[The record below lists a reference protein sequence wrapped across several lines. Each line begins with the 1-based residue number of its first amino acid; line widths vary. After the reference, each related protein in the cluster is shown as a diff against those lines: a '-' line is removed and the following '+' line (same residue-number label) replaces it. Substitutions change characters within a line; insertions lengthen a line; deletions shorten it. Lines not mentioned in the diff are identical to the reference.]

1 MNSEAQE
8 ILASRNAALSQMM
21 LERKQIVEST
31 DKIMK
36 QSSGTAKGDV
46 QYQEQVQRR
55 PGCFAFAFG
64 CFGKRRYQRVG
75 DAETRTNG
83 MSASASAPSSKLRL
97 ASQSI
102 VVRIEELTAKAND
115 ARHQA
120 KVAHQSGNKQLALR
134 QLRRCKQIESQAAA
148 LQNASLAV
156 ERHADILEDAHLQ
169 QEVAAA
175 LRSGAQTVKKSQKA
189 FAGVEKAVDDMQE
202 ANDLG
207 EDVQTM
213 LQQLAD
219 TGSGAD
225 AYDEAEL
232 MEELELS
239 IKVEEVEQKMV
250 QPSPALHASLAFPS
264 APDQLPS
271 AESSGVP
278 IGST

>member
-1 MNSEAQE
+1 
-8 ILASRNAALSQMM
+8 M

-31 DKIMK
+31 DKIIK
-36 QSSGTAKGDV
+36 HSSAPAKVDV
-46 QYQEQVQRR
+46 RYQEQVQRR
-55 PGCFAFAFG
+55 PGCFAFVFG
-64 CFGKRRYQRVG
+64 CFGKRRYQIV
-75 DAETRTNG
+75 DPAESKSPSG
-83 MSASASAPSSKLRL
+83 ISAKASAPSAKLRL

-102 VVRIEELTAKAND
+102 VLRIEELAAKADD

-250 QPSPALHASLAFPS
+250 QPSPAPHSPLAFPS

-278 IGST
+278 INSTQVA